1 MSGQPEA
8 ESMRGDAAAG
18 ELPRAYAPPPLHA
31 ILRAQPEDFVV
42 EELPGYVA
50 DGSGEHAW
58 LWVEKRGANTEWVAR
73 QLAGFCGIPAAD
85 VGYAGLKDRHAVT
98 RQAFSLHLPG
108 KADPDWSLFA
118 AEGVKLLEVSRH
130 GRKLKRGALRG
141 NRFVLRLREVQ
152 GDRQHAEQ
160 VMARI
165 AAGGVPN
172 YFGEQRFGLGGRNLE
187 QARAMFAGRRVRREM
202 RSLLLSAARSQIF
215 NEVLAARVALG
226 TWNQAMDGDIWAL
239 AGSHSWFG
247 PEAFTPAL
255 AARLTDGDIAP
266 SGPLWGEGE
275 PPSADAAGALERGV
289 AAAHPDLVAG
299 LAAAR
304 MRHDRR
310 PLRLLPRDLHW
321 QWLEPDMLELAFEL
335 PAGSYATV
343 VVRELLQ

>member
-1 MSGQPEA
+1 MSGQADGEPTSGGE
-8 ESMRGDAAAG
+8 AAA
-18 ELPRAYAPPPLHA
+18 ELPRAYAPPPLRA
-31 ILRAQPEDFVV
+31 VLRAQPEDFVV
-42 EELPGYVA
+42 EELPGYDA
-50 DGSGEHAW
+50 DGSGEHVW

-73 QLAGFCGIPAAD
+73 QLAAFCGVPAAD

-108 KADPDWSLFA
+108 KAGPDWSCFA

-152 GDRQHAEQ
+152 GDRQRAEQ
-160 VMARI
+160 VMAAI

-172 YFGEQRFGLGGRNLE
+172 YFGEQRFGLDGRNLE

-215 NEVLAARVALG
+215 NEVLAARVGLG
-226 TWNQAMDGDIWAL
+226 TWNQAMDGDVWSL

-247 PEAFTPAL
+247 PEAYTPTL
-255 AARLTDGDIAP
+255 AARLAEGDIAP

-275 PPSADAAGALERGV
+275 PPSTDAASALERGI

-310 PLRLLPRDLHW
+310 ALRLLPRELRWHW
-321 QWLEPDMLELAFEL
+321 PEPDTLELSFEL

>member
-1 MSGQPEA
+1 MSELADGESVSGAEA
-8 ESMRGDAAAG
+8 PS
-18 ELPRAYAPPPLHA
+18 ELPRAYGPPPLQA
-31 ILRAQPEDFVV
+31 ILRAQPEDFMV
-42 EELPGYVA
+42 EELPGAVA

-58 LWVEKRGANTEWVAR
+58 LWVEKRDANTEWVAR
-73 QLAGFCGIPAAD
+73 QLAAFCGIPVAD

-108 KADPDWSLFA
+108 KADPDWSHFV
-118 AEGVKLLEVSRH
+118 AEGVSLLEVRRH

-141 NRFVLRLREVQ
+141 NRFALRLREVQ
-152 GDRQHAEQ
+152 GDRQRADE
-160 VMARI
+160 VLARI
-165 AAGGVPN
+165 GTGGVPN
-172 YFGEQRFGLGGRNLE
+172 YFGEQRFGLTGRNLE
-187 QARAMFAGRRVRREM
+187 QARAMFAGRRVRRGM

-215 NEVLAARVALG
+215 NEVLAARVGLG
-226 TWNQAMDGDIWAL
+226 NWNQAMDGEIWAL

-255 AARLTDGDIAP
+255 AARLASTDIAP

-275 PPSADAAGALERGV
+275 PPSADAVGALERGI
-289 AAAHPDLVAG
+289 AATHADLVAG

-321 QWLEPDMLELAFEL
+321 RWPDPGTLELAFEL

-343 VVRELLQ
+343 VVRELLK

>member
-1 MSGQPEA
+1 MNGQPET
-8 ESMRGDAAAG
+8 ESMRGDAAAA

-73 QLAGFCGIPAAD
+73 QLAAFCGIPAAD

-160 VMARI
+160 VTARI

-215 NEVLAARVALG
+215 NEVLATRVGLG

-247 PEAFTPAL
+247 PEAYTPAL
-255 AARLTDGDIAP
+255 AARLANGDIAP

-310 PLRLLPRDLHW
+310 SLRLLPRDLHW
-321 QWLEPDMLELAFEL
+321 QWLEPDMLELSFEL